1 MSRQSFIDV
10 IDNLSIDAT
19 GKSISNVNLPM
30 NLLLEFDT
38 TYKSSDARPS
48 YIREFAI
55 CARFGSKMFIDESV
69 MGHRDI
75 AEVASRVKT
84 SMKTVAFSDSLDFAR
99 KVVDIA
105 MKSGNRELLSLAL
118 GFQDRILK
126 TP

>member
-84 SMKTVAFSDSLDFAR
+84 SMKQFVFADALDFAQS
-99 KVVDIA
+99 VVA
-105 MKSGNRELLSLAL
+105 VAAKNGNQELLKMAFN
-118 GFQDRILK
+118 FQDRILRSN
-126 TP
+126 

>member
-1 MSRQSFIDV
+1 MSNQSFIDT
-10 IDNLSIDAT
+10 IDSLSIHTT
-19 GKSISNVNLPM
+19 GKLTSNVNLPM

-38 TYKSSDARPS
+38 SYDSSDARPN

-55 CARFGSKMFIDESV
+55 CARFGSRMFIDESV
-69 MGHRDI
+69 MGHQDI
-75 AEVASRVKT
+75 AEVVNRVKT

-99 KVVDIA
+99 SVMDIA

>member
-1 MSRQSFIDV
+1 MSGQSFIDA
-10 IDNLSIDAT
+10 IDNLSIHAT
-19 GKSISNVNLPM
+19 GKLTSHVNLPM

-38 TYKSSDARPS
+38 TYMPSDARPN
-48 YIREFAI
+48 YVREFQI

-69 MGHRDI
+69 MSHRDI

-99 KVVDIA
+99 SVMDIA

>member
-1 MSRQSFIDV
+1 MSSKSFIDA
-10 IDNLSIDAT
+10 IDRLAIDAT
-19 GKSISNVNLPM
+19 GRSTSNVNLPM
-30 NLLLEFDT
+30 NLFLEFKTSYD
-38 TYKSSDARPS
+38 SSDARPS
-48 YIREFAI
+48 YVREFQI

-69 MGHRDI
+69 MSHRDI

-99 KVVDIA
+99 SVMDIA